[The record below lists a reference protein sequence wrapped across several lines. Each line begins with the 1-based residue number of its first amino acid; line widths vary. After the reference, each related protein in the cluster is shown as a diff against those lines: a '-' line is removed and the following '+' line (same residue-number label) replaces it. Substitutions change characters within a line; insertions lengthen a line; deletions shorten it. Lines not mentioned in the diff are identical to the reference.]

1 MRRREFIVG
10 LGAAAGPIVAR
21 AQPTPVIGFLHCGT
35 GMERGITAL
44 AAHNN
49 ALWCDAV
56 CRAHGRPGEF
66 HDTLWLTRLGAPR
79 LYPDAVTIAGVEAA
93 PAQMEAIAALVGSA
107 RQREW
112 FVKDSFR
119 SLDLDSLG
127 FEPAFDAE
135 WVALSGPPP
144 DVDPL
149 EYRLTRVT
157 SKAGLIAWEQS
168 WAGEEVNAAAKSV
181 PRIFMSGLLADPNVV
196 FVSIQRDNGIVG
208 GGILNRG
215 AEVVG
220 LSNLFGP
227 SIDMVYRRLA
237 AMAAEIFPGLPLVGY
252 EHGVELAAAHHAG
265 FKTVGSLRVWRRGA
279 EAP

>member
-10 LGAAAGPIVAR
+10 LGAAAWPIFAR
-21 AQPTPVIGFLHCGT
+21 ATARTINDGDT
-35 GMERGITAL
+35 GMKRSITAL

-79 LYPDAVTIAGVEAA
+79 FYPDAVTMAGAEAA
-93 PAQMEAIAALVGSA
+93 PAQMDAIAALVGSA

-119 SLDLDSLG
+119 SLDLGSLG
-127 FEPAFDAE
+127 FEPLFDAE
-135 WVALSGPPP
+135 WGALSGPPQNP
-144 DVDPL
+144 NPSD
-149 EYRLTRVT
+149 YRWSRVT

-168 WAGEEVNAAAKSV
+168 WAGADVNAAAIPE
-181 PRIFMSGLLADPNVV
+181 PRTFMPGLLADPNIV
-196 FVSIQRDNGIVG
+196 FVSLQRDNGLLG
-208 GGILNRG
+208 GGILNRA
-215 AEVVG
+215 AEAVG
-220 LSNLFGP
+220 LSNLFGS
-227 SIDMVYRRLA
+227 SIDTVYRHLA
-237 AMAAEIFPGLPLVGY
+237 AMAPEIFPGLPLVGY
-252 EHGVELAAAHHAG
+252 EHGAELAAAHRAG

-279 EAP
+279 EAH